1 MENQNQAPLVEID
14 YINIPVLLFHGETDD
29 IQSNIVYKVDEDGI
43 RTLVTSE
50 ENAKNILFNVI
61 NQSKEEQEIIN
72 KFREEDNSNAAIIV
86 ELPCEG
92 KDFIKG
98 FNYGISLEFL
108 GYNSENNNPQF
119 KIVYDAISGNPRK
132 TIKSLNSSKIINEQ
146 LELF

>member
-14 YINIPVLLFHGETDD
+14 YINIPVLVFHGETDD
-29 IQSNIVYKVDEDGI
+29 IQTNIVYKVDEDGI

-72 KFREEDNSNAAIIV
+72 KFREEDISNAAIIV
-86 ELPCEG
+86 ELPCEE

-98 FNYGISLEFL
+98 FNYGISLEFI

-132 TIKSLNSSKIINEQ
+132 TIKSLNNCKIINEQ